1 MQFSIKLRYPVSA
14 MNIELPFIA
23 KPNHM
28 QYMYQYKIDALAS
41 VIAKKI
47 FI

>member
-1 MQFSIKLRYPVSA
+1 

-28 QYMYQYKIDALAS
+28 QYMYQYKIDALPS
-41 VIAKKI
+41 VIAYS
-47 FI
+47 FESN